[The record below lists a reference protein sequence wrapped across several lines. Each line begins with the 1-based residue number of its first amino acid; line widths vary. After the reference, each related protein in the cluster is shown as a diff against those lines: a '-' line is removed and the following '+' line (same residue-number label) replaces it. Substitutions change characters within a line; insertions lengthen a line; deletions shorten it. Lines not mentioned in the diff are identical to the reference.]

1 MSSSI
6 VFGQLSGVKTIP
18 VDYASISAFVTDA
31 NLQGIGAG
39 GVTLN
44 GRQLYDDATQEMLRL
59 EDKLRNTYEL
69 PVDFF
74 VG

>member
-1 MSSSI
+1 L
-6 VFGQLSGVKTIP
+6 FKRQWG
-18 VDYASISAFVTDA
+18 A
-31 NLQGIGAG
+31 NLIKFEGLQLPG

-44 GRQLYDDATQEMLRL
+44 GRQLYDDAINDIEKL
-59 EDKLRNTYEL
+59 EEAWDSKYSL

>member
-1 MSSSI
+1 M
-6 VFGQLSGVKTIP
+6 QLP
-18 VDYASISAFVTDA
+18 
-31 NLQGIGAG
+31 G
-39 GVTLN
+39 GVQLN

-59 EDKLRNTYEL
+59 EEKLRNTYEL

>member
-1 MSSSI
+1 M
-6 VFGQLSGVKTIP
+6 P
-18 VDYASISAFVTDA
+18 
-31 NLQGIGAG
+31 G

-44 GRQLYDDATQEMLRL
+44 GRQLYEDAMQELERLR
-59 EDKLRNTYEL
+59 EKLRNDHEL